1 MRFITT
7 TAVPF
12 VPATAGPTDKAWAPA
27 VSLDCTQATVRI
39 PRMGEW
45 LPPTDYT
52 LEFWCLSKS
61 TDCTIAFNM
70 EIDDGGNRAL
80 AHLPCGNTLYFDSG
94 NISTTGRLAAAMP
107 PDFLFNWHHV
117 ALQVDSQAPAMRLF
131 IDGHLLLQSASADTH
146 KPRPVD
152 FIIGITHV
160 GRLGEFRLWNYVR
173 TPAEIQ
179 ADMPRLLASSR
190 PGLIGCWRLD
200 DTLAPGGRIQDYSG
214 YARHGILNHR

>member
-12 VPATAGPTDKAWAPA
+12 APVTAGPADTAWAPA

-45 LPPTDYT
+45 LPPA
-52 LEFWCLSKS
+52 
-61 TDCTIAFNM
+61 DCTVAFNM
-70 EIDDGGNRAL
+70 EIDDGSNRAL
-80 AHLPCGNTLYFDSG
+80 AHLPCGNRLYFDSG
-94 NISTTGRLAAAMP
+94 SLFTTGRLSTPMP

-117 ALQVDSQAPAMRLF
+117 ALQVDSQAPAMRIF
-131 IDGHLLLQSASADTH
+131 IDGQLLAESAGYDTH

-152 FIIGITHV
+152 FIIGIAHV

-179 ADMPRLLASSR
+179 ADMPRLLSSSR

-200 DTLAPGGRIQDYSG
+200 DTLANGGRIEDRSG
-214 YARHGILNHR
+214 YGRHGILNHR